1 MKDTAAESTTREL
14 QALRDEVTRLRRAL
28 ADAEPVQTSDTVEV
42 TRGVMDSAGVAM
54 VQISPDGEFV
64 HVNLHAR
71 RLLGLPLEKFAAMSL
86 RHFEG
91 RTIWPDGSPCGY
103 DDYPAIRC
111 LRTGKPQPPTT
122 IGVRLAEG
130 EILWTTVT
138 VNPLLQASEGT
149 CQSVIATLMDVTH
162 SKQIEEALRQS
173 EDRYWSLVE
182 RSPYAIVVH
191 HGGEI
196 VFVNDAAM
204 ALWRGKS
211 RDKFVGRDI
220 LDFVHPR
227 HRDAASL
234 RLAKTMA
241 GETSSPV
248 EQLQLRCDGRTVHV
262 EVTGLPCFYD
272 GKPCVQEILRDTT
285 KRKRAQ
291 RQVRKQREIL
301 KKFFDHI
308 PALVGFFDV
317 EGRITLVNREWRRV
331 LGWGT
336 ELSIP
341 QLLIRCFPDPVA
353 RRKAHEYLQ
362 TEQDGWQD
370 FRVRVR
376 DGRTLDI
383 SAARIMLS
391 DGTRIAIGTDV
402 TKRKAAEQ
410 ALRRNKAELEARVAA
425 RTDEISRKN
434 HELELEVAERRHAES
449 MLKEKQRFMERLLS
463 AQERDRQLVAYE
475 IHDTF
480 LQGVIAALMYLD
492 PSYDE
497 RGEPAEQTGQRLK
510 RVRKLLRK
518 SIDEARRMIS
528 GLRPPLIDEQG
539 AVAAIEYLINEL
551 NARGMEIEF
560 DHAVDLGRLDGE
572 VEAAVF
578 RIVQEA
584 LVNVERHS
592 QSKQCRVGITQ
603 SSGLLRLEVQDFG
616 VGFDR
621 QAVGEGHFGLQGIE
635 ERTRLIG
642 GTVSITSR
650 PGQGTQV
657 LVEIPVLPL

>member
-1 MKDTAAESTTREL
+1 MKETAAPSTTSDL
-14 QALRDEVTRLRRAL
+14 QTL
-28 ADAEPVQTSDTVEV
+28 ADVECVTPSDVGELARAV
-42 TRGVMDSAGVAM
+42 LDAAGVAM
-54 VQISPDGEFV
+54 VQISSEGEFV

-71 RLLGLPLEKFAAMSL
+71 RLLGLPLEKFTAMSL
-86 RHFEG
+86 RQFEG

-103 DDYPAIRC
+103 DDYPAIKC
-111 LRTGKPQPPTT
+111 LRSGQAQPPTT
-122 IGVRLAEG
+122 IGVRLAAG

-138 VNPLLQASEGT
+138 VNPLLQPRGGEWLG
-149 CQSVIATLMDVTH
+149 VIATLMDVTH
-162 SKQIEEALRQS
+162 SKQIEEALRHS
-173 EDRYWSLVE
+173 EERYWSLVE

-196 VFVNDAAM
+196 VFVNDAAV
-204 ALWRGKS
+204 ALWCGKS
-211 RDKFVGRDI
+211 RDTFVGRGI

-227 HRDAASL
+227 HRDAARL
-234 RLAKTMA
+234 RLARTMA
-241 GETSSPV
+241 GETSNPA
-248 EQLQLRCDGRTVHV
+248 EQLQLRCDGRKVHV

-285 KRKRAQ
+285 KRKRAL

-317 EGRITLVNREWRRV
+317 EGRLTLVNREWIRV
-331 LGWGT
+331 LGWGK

-353 RRKAHEYLQ
+353 RRQAQDYLQ
-362 TEQDGWQD
+362 TEQEGWQD

-434 HELELEVAERRHAES
+434 HQLELEVAERRHAES
-449 MLKEKQRFMERLLS
+449 LLKEKQRFMERLLS

-480 LQGVIAALMYLD
+480 LQGVIATLMYLD
-492 PSYDE
+492 PSYEE
-497 RGEPAEQTGQRLK
+497 RGELAEQMGQRLK
-510 RVRKLLRK
+510 RARKLLRK
-518 SIDEARRMIS
+518 SIDEARRMIR

-539 AVAAIEYLINEL
+539 VVAAIEYLINEL
-551 NARGMEIEF
+551 NGRGMEIEF
-560 DHAVDLGRLDGE
+560 QHAIDLGRLDGE
-572 VEAAVF
+572 VEAAMF

-584 LVNVERHS
+584 LANVERHS
-592 QSKQCRVGITQ
+592 KSKRCRVGITQ
-603 SSGLLRLEVQDFG
+603 SGGLLRLEVQDFG

-642 GTVSITSR
+642 GTVSIMSR

-657 LVEIPVLPL
+657 LAEIPVLPL